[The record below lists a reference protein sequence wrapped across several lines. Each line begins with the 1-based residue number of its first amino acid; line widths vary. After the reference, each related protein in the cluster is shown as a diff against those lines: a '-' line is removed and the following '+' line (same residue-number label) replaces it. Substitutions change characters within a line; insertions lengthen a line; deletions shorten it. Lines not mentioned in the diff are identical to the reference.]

1 MVFGLSGTELFGVG
15 ALLGGA
21 VILLVST
28 RYVWRASAVLRA
40 DVVESLTGVSPGSL
54 VRLTGTAAS
63 SDADPLEA
71 PFSGRESV
79 VLRYAIE
86 ERRLSPYLLPW
97 FVTIHER
104 AGSVPFR
111 LQTSSSTIDVDEP
124 TRAVTLSK
132 DRVATVAPGSQP
144 PDRIG
149 RFERRVDAV
158 PATTVWHARSFGF
171 GLVAG
176 ALSLG
181 TRRYTEERAT
191 PGDEVTVV
199 GRTTDDGSVDPLVVS
214 DRSPA
219 TTLRRMAS
227 TSLVG
232 LAIGAFVTALG
243 AVLLFVG

>member
-1 MVFGLSGTELFGVG
+1 MVFGLSGTELFGIG

-21 VILLVST
+21 VILLVSM

-40 DVVESLTGVSPGSL
+40 DVADSLTGVSPGSL

-63 SDADPLEA
+63 SDADPMEA
-71 PFSGRESV
+71 PFTGRESV
-79 VLRYAIE
+79 VLRYAVE

-104 AGSVPFR
+104 AGSVSFR
-111 LQTSSSTIDVDEP
+111 LQTSSSTIDVGEP
-124 TRAVTLSK
+124 TRVVTLSK
-132 DRVATVAPGSQP
+132 ERVATVAPGAQP
-144 PDRIG
+144 PDRIA

-158 PATTVWHARSFGF
+158 PATTVWHARPF
-171 GLVAG
+171 GLGVVAG

-181 TRRYTEERAT
+181 TRRYTEERAM

-232 LAIGAFVTALG
+232 LAIGAFVAVLG